1 MPRLLKVMKID
12 SHSSDHSSD
21 QLTRLTAADS
31 NSVFLFPAEAFSADL
46 MLLDSAM
53 QAKALLQQYQAKIDQ
68 AFRDGHGI
76 DELIQ
81 ARSVMIDSL
90 LQYCWKKTDWG
101 TSQICLV
108 AVGGYGRGELHP
120 QSDVDLLILLNQSAT
135 STVAE
140 NISFLVTYLWDCGL
154 DLGHSVRTLD
164 ECVSYA
170 KQDITVL
177 TNMLESR
184 PIAGD
189 ASLFNQLKQLT
200 AVSQMWSSSEFFMA
214 KWQEQR
220 DRHKNTDD
228 TDYNLEPNVKTSP
241 GGLRDI
247 QNIIWIAKRHL
258 GEGDIEQ
265 LASKG
270 FLTDIEAINFVEGM
284 RFLWKVRYALH
295 MLANRHEDRL
305 LFDYQVKVAEFF
317 DFSDDDANLAV
328 EKFMHE
334 YYRRV
339 LLLAELNDV
348 LIQNFDQE
356 RLLNTEKEELIVLN
370 ERFCVRNGY
379 IDVVDEQVFIEHLW
393 ALIEVFV
400 LMAENSY
407 IRGVRA
413 STMRLMRT
421 YRENIDDH
429 FRSDPKVNALFMQ
442 LIRSKSNVPLQIKRM
457 RRHGILS
464 KYLPAFGKIIG
475 KMQYDLFHI
484 YTVDIHTLEVVQN
497 VYRFAHQGSE
507 FDYILAAKII
517 NGHLKI
523 ELLYLAALFHD
534 IAKGRGGSHSELGA
548 VDARE
553 FCRTHGVNERDT
565 NLIAWLVE
573 SHLLMSTVSQ
583 KQDLSDPDVIRD
595 FAIAMGSRARLDYL
609 YVLTVADINGTNPEL
624 WNAWRS
630 SLLRQLYGEATRAL
644 RRGLENPVDKAE
656 WITEKKQAAMT
667 ELRTLGIDEALVLEQ
682 WSNRVDEYFLRE
694 SVDDLIFH
702 AQSIVA
708 HGKSKEPLVIVKPS
722 SIFNEAAVTQVTIY
736 SKLIENRFS
745 FMTLA
750 LEQLN
755 LSIYDA
761 RLLIAGGG
769 YVLDTFYVMDADDE
783 PIADA
788 SPRTAMIRDKLL
800 QVLTEPNERW
810 LATDRRASRR
820 LKSFDWPSQTVFSN
834 DSAPGLSVLEVIAPD
849 RPGLLTII
857 GQVFFR
863 HKLRLHNAKISTLG
877 ERVEDVF
884 FITDRNDQMIV
895 DADLIAKIETDLK
908 AELDEH
914 RQQ

>member
-1 MPRLLKVMKID
+1 MVFKKFMNNEPQPFD
-12 SHSSDHSSD
+12 QSQD
-21 QLTRLTAADS
+21 QLTRLNAVDNA
-31 NSVFLFPAEAFSADL
+31 VLFSFPVDAFVSELALVSSAL
-46 MLLDSAM
+46 
-53 QAKALLQQYQAKIDQ
+53 QAKNL
-68 AFRDGHGI
+68 
-76 DELIQ
+76 
-81 ARSVMIDSL
+81 L
-90 LQYCWKKTDWG
+90 LQYQVKIDRAFSDGNDIQQLIHARSTMIDCLLQHCWSQADWG
-101 TSQICLV
+101 DSDICLV

-120 QSDVDLLILLNQSAT
+120 QSDVDLLIVLAQAASPA
-135 STVAE
+135 VAE

-154 DLGHSVRTLD
+154 DLGHSVRTLK

-170 KQDITVL
+170 RQDITIL

-184 PIAGD
+184 PIAG
-189 ASLFNQLKQLT
+189 ASSLFKELKQLT
-200 AVSQMWSSSEFFMA
+200 NVDQMWSSSEFFLA

-228 TDYNLEPNVKTSP
+228 TDYNLEPNIKTSP

-258 GEGDIEQ
+258 GEGDIAQ
-265 LASKG
+265 LTNKG
-270 FLTDIEAINFVEGM
+270 FLTEIEAINFVEGM

-317 DFSDDDANLAV
+317 DFIDDDANLAV

-339 LLLAELNDV
+339 LLLAELNEV

-356 RLLNTEKEELIVLN
+356 RVLTTKKEEYIVLN

-379 IDVVDEQVFIEHLW
+379 IDVVDEQVFVDQLW
-393 ALIEVFV
+393 ALIEIFA
-400 LMAENSY
+400 LMAENTY

-413 STMRLMRT
+413 TTMRLMRT
-421 YRENIDDH
+421 YRERIDDD
-429 FRSDPKVNALFMQ
+429 FRTNPKVNALFMR
-442 LIRSKSNVPLQIKRM
+442 LICSKSDVPLQIKRM

-464 KYLPAFGKIIG
+464 KYLPAFGDIIG

-497 VYRFAHQGSE
+497 VYRFAHQASE

-517 NGHLKI
+517 NGQLKI

-548 VDARE
+548 VDARA
-553 FCRTHGVNERDT
+553 FCLSHGVNERDT

-583 KQDLSDPDVIRD
+583 KQDLFDPDVIRD
-595 FAIAMGSRARLDYL
+595 FAITMGSRARLDYL

-630 SLLRQLYGEATRAL
+630 SLLRQLYSAATRAL

-656 WITEKKQAAMT
+656 LIVEKKQTAMT
-667 ELRTLGIDEALVLEQ
+667 QLLALGINKASVIDQ
-682 WSNRVDEYFLRE
+682 WSYRVDEYFLRE
-694 SVDDLIFH
+694 SIDDLIFH
-702 AQSIVA
+702 AQRIVA
-708 HGKSKEPLVIVKPS
+708 HGQSDESLVIVKPS
-722 SIFNEAAVTQVTIY
+722 SIVNEAAVTQVTIY

-745 FMTLA
+745 FITLA

-755 LSIYDA
+755 LNIYDA

-783 PIADA
+783 PITDD
-788 SPRTAMIRDKLL
+788 SPRTAAIRKKLM
-800 QVLTEPNERW
+800 QVLSQPNERW

-820 LKSFDWPSQTVFSN
+820 MKSFDWPCQTVFSN

-895 DADLIAKIETDLK
+895 DTDHIAMIEADLKT
-908 AELDEH
+908 ELDEH